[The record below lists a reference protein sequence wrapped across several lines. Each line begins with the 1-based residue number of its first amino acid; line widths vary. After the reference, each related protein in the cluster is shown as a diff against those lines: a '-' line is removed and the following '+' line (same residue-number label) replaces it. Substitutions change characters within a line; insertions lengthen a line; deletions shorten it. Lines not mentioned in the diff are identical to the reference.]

1 MRRNCCGSVL
11 ARDEAPRVPLGYSP
25 YTLTG
30 DIVSRPK
37 KRNKQRQ
44 QEINRQR
51 SSEERESTNRGS
63 GERESESL
71 RNRE

>member
-1 MRRNCCGSVL
+1 MPRNCCGSAL
-11 ARDEAPRVPLGYSP
+11 ARDEAPLVPPGYSP

-30 DIVSRPK
+30 DLVSRPK
-37 KRNKQRQ
+37 KRNKQRE

-51 SSEERESTNRGS
+51 STEERESAKK
-63 GERESESL
+63 SESL